1 MRIILLQVF
10 LEEGL
15 YLVIRN
21 DAGDVVVKIDVGCS
35 WEPAKHRMQMSALR
49 ANGRRLLDDFDGKK
63 AECLAPSEGL
73 QR

>member
-35 WEPAKHRMQMSALR
+35 
-49 ANGRRLLDDFDGKK
+49 GDDQEFFVSPCKK